1 MEPEKRDSRHGKR
14 RSHVADQE
22 EAKVWRAFYH
32 KASSPSIAAELIAHL
47 EQDKEL
53 LAQHQGLY
61 LQCRHS
67 VRQARRRKA
76 IAAAVGHLLAALARS
91 VIACP
96 CCWVAGACSFS
107 LDVARAC
114 AGQPVDS
121 DPASVSKR
129 GVRRAK
135 VTQAETGA
143 EPKVPESGAR

>member
-1 MEPEKRDSRHGKR
+1 MEPEKNGSRQGKR
-14 RSHVADQE
+14 RLHAVDQE
-22 EAKVWRAFYH
+22 EARVWRAFYH
-32 KASSPSIAAELIAHL
+32 RASSPSIAAELISYL

-53 LAQHQGLY
+53 LAEHQGLY

-67 VRQARRRKA
+67 VRKAKRRKA
-76 IAAAVGHLLAALARS
+76 IAAAVGHLLATLARS

-96 CCWVAGACSFS
+96 CRWVAGACSFS

-114 AGQPVDS
+114 AGQPVDG
-121 DPASVSKR
+121 DLASVSKR

-135 VTQAETGA
+135 ETQAETGA